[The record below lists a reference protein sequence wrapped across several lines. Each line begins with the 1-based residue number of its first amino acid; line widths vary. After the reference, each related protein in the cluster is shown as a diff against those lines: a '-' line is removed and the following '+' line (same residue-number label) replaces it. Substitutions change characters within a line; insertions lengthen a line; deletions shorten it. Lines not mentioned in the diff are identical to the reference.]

1 MMTIL
6 LYGGLGKQFGRVH
19 KYDVLTVGEA
29 MRAMGATLK
38 GFRQAIQPKGFY
50 KVLVGG
56 KEALTT
62 KDQMNEP
69 LTHSKTLRIVPV
81 ISGSGP
87 VVRIIAGIILI
98 VVGYFTG
105 GTTTPYGIALL
116 VGGVVEI
123 LFAPKSPKGPADRP
137 ENVPSYTFNGAI
149 NTAAEGNAVSVLY
162 GRAIVGS
169 QVGSAGLSVTQ
180 L

>member
-19 KYDVLTVGEA
+19 KYDVRTVGEA
-29 MRAMGATLK
+29 MRAMGVTLK
-38 GFRQAIQPKGFY
+38 GFRQAIQPQGFY

-56 KEALTT
+56 KDALTS
-62 KDQMNEP
+62 KEQMHEP
-69 LTHSKTLRIVPV
+69 LSHSKTLRIVPV

-87 VVRIIAGIILI
+87 VARIIAGIILI
-98 VVGYFTG
+98 VIGVFTMG
-105 GTTTPYGIALL
+105 STIGLGVSLII
-116 VGGVVEI
+116 GGVSEI
-123 LFAPKSPKGPADRP
+123 LFAPKAPKGPADRP
-137 ENVPSYTFNGAI
+137 DNLPSFTFNGAV

-169 QVGSAGLSVTQ
+169 QVGSAGLSVAQ